1 MNTFKALLLRE
12 YWEHRG
18 AFLKTPLIIGAIT
31 IVILLLGYFTT
42 ERFDMKI
49 NSGQAIELGA
59 KQLENIDPSDIT
71 MVFDWFMLFTG
82 SIYHFV
88 LFIVI
93 FFFLLGSLY
102 DDRKDGSIL
111 FWKSLPV
118 SDLQTVLSKLVT
130 AVIVVPLIFTA
141 CLIISHLAIYLVLSL
156 LFLFNGINPFTL
168 LWPNIEFINNWG
180 AFLIG
185 CLAQAAWAMPIYG
198 WLLFASSYSKR
209 RPFLLAVF
217 APLLAG
223 FAWYW
228 YNAIVEFNVLKIGV
242 LKTIGILMAKA
253 TTPFTSGLGFDFE
266 NVDFDPTEQTNLE
279 LIRTMLNGLTSSNIY
294 YGLLFAAVVIALAV
308 YVRRYRNTT

>member
-1 MNTFKALLLRE
+1 MNTFKALLMRE

-18 AFLKTPLIIGAIT
+18 AFLKTPLIIGIIT
-31 IVILLLGYFTT
+31 IVILLLAYFTT
-42 ERFDMKI
+42 ERFDLKI

-59 KQLENIDPSDIT
+59 KQLESLDPEKIT
-71 MVFDWFMLFTG
+71 FALDVFMLSTAQL
-82 SIYHFV
+82 YHIVLFFV
-88 LFIVI
+88 L

-118 SDLQTVLSKLVT
+118 SDLQTVMSKLVT
-130 AVIVVPLIFTA
+130 AIIVVPLMFTA
-141 CLIISHLAIYLVLSL
+141 CLIISHLAFYLVLSL
-156 LFLFNGINPFTL
+156 LLMFNGVNPFSI
-168 LWPNIEFINNWG
+168 LWANIDYINNWG
-180 AFLIG
+180 AFLVG
-185 CLAQAAWAMPIYG
+185 CFVQAAWAMPIYG

-223 FAWYW
+223 FIWYW

-253 TTPFTSGLGFDFE
+253 FTPFTSGLAFDME
-266 NVDFDPTEQTNLE
+266 NVDFDPTEQTNVE
-279 LIRTMLNGLTSSNIY
+279 LIKSMLNGLNNSNMV
-294 YGLLFAAVVIALAV
+294 YGLIFAAVVIALAV
-308 YVRRYRNTT
+308 YVRRFRNTT

>member
-1 MNTFKALLLRE
+1 MNTFKALLMRE

-31 IVILLLGYFTT
+31 IVILLLAYFTT
-42 ERFDMKI
+42 ERFDLKI

-59 KQLENIDPSDIT
+59 KQLENIDPEKITSALDI
-71 MVFDWFMLFTG
+71 FMLSTG
-82 SIYHFV
+82 SLYHFV

-118 SDLQTVLSKLVT
+118 SDLQTVMSKLVT
-130 AVIVVPLIFTA
+130 AIIVVPLMFTA
-141 CLIISHLAIYLVLSL
+141 CLIISHLAFYLVLSVL
-156 LFLFNGINPFTL
+156 LLFNGVNPFTL
-168 LWPNIEFINNWG
+168 LWANIDYINNWG

-185 CLAQAAWAMPIYG
+185 CLAQAAWALPIYG
-198 WLLFASSYSKR
+198 WLLFASSFSKR

-223 FAWYW
+223 FVWYW

-242 LKTIGILMAKA
+242 LKTIGVLMAKA

-266 NVDFDPTEQTNLE
+266 NVDFDPTQQTNLE

-294 YGLLFAAVVIALAV
+294 YGLVFAAVVIALAV

>member
-18 AFLKTPLIIGAIT
+18 AFLKTPLIIGAIFT
-31 IVILLLGYFTT
+31 ILLILGYFTI
-42 ERFDMKI
+42 ERFDLKI
-49 NSGQAIELGA
+49 NGGQAIELGA
-59 KQLENIDPSDIT
+59 KQLENLEPWKIKSALDIG
-71 MVFDWFMLFTG
+71 MLVTAQF
-82 SIYHFV
+82 YHIV
-88 LFIVI
+88 LFII
-93 FFFLLGSLY
+93 LFFFLLGSLY

-118 SDLQTVLSKLVT
+118 SDLQTVMSKLVT

-141 CLIISHLAIYLVLSL
+141 CLIITHLVFYLVLSL
-156 LFLFNGINPFTL
+156 LLLFNGANPFTV
-168 LWPNIEFINNWG
+168 LWPNIDYINNWG

-185 CLAQAAWAMPIYG
+185 CFVQAAWAMPVYG

-223 FAWYW
+223 VAWYW
-228 YNAIVEFNVLKIGV
+228 YNAIVEFNVLQVGV
-242 LKTIGILMAKA
+242 LKTIGILVAKA
-253 TTPFTSGLGFDFE
+253 FTPFTSGLAFDME
-266 NVDFDPTEQTNLE
+266 NVDFDPTEQTNVE
-279 LIRTMLNGLTSSNIY
+279 LIWSMINGLNNSSML
-294 YGLLFAAVVIALAV
+294 YGLIFAAVVIALAV